1 MNRKIT
7 NKIIL
12 IISIF
17 LILSFSLFAGTQL
30 PPIRFWI
37 DVLIGAIAPWIIIP
51 IILIVIII
59 VTISKL
65 LRKEKWIKPV
75 LIILLNIIVIG
86 LYFIVF
92 VSPVKFNFLNH

>member
-1 MNRKIT
+1 MKRNFIKRIG
-7 NKIIL
+7 L

-17 LILSFSLFAGTQL
+17 LILSSSLFAGAQL

-37 DVLIGAIAPWIIIP
+37 DVLLGAILPWIIIP
-51 IILIVIII
+51 IILIAIIT

-65 LRKEKWIKPV
+65 LWKEKWIKLV

>member
-1 MNRKIT
+1 MKRNFIKRIG
-7 NKIIL
+7 L
-12 IISIF
+12 IISAF

-37 DVLIGAIAPWIIIP
+37 DVLLGAIVPWIIIP
-51 IILIVIII
+51 IILIAIIT

-65 LRKEKWIKPV
+65 LWKEKWIKPI
-75 LIILLNIIVIG
+75 LIILLNIIG

>member
-12 IISIF
+12 IISAF
-17 LILSFSLFAGTQL
+17 LILSSSLFAVAQF

-37 DVLIGAIAPWIIIP
+37 DVFIGAIMAWIIIP
-51 IILIVIII
+51 IILIAIIT

-65 LRKEKWIKPV
+65 LKKEKQVKSV
-75 LIILLNIIVIG
+75 LIILLNIIVIW

-92 VSPVKFNFLNH
+92 VSPIKFDFLSH

>member
-1 MNRKIT
+1 MKRNFIKRIG
-7 NKIIL
+7 L

-17 LILSFSLFAGTQL
+17 LILSSSLFAGAQL
-30 PPIRFWI
+30 QPIRFWI
-37 DVLIGAIAPWIIIP
+37 DVLLCAIVPWIIIP
-51 IILIVIII
+51 IILIAIIT

-65 LRKEKWIKPV
+65 LRKEKWIKLV

-86 LYFIVF
+86 LYFILF

>member
-1 MNRKIT
+1 MKRNFIKRIG
-7 NKIIL
+7 L

-17 LILSFSLFAGTQL
+17 LILSSSLFAGAQL
-30 PPIRFWI
+30 PPIRFCI
-37 DVLIGAIAPWIIIP
+37 DVFIGAIVSWIIIP
-51 IILIVIII
+51 IILIAIIT

-65 LRKEKWIKPV
+65 LRKEKWIKAI